1 MSNLINHVERIYN
14 ELSDS
19 HLDDWILNDLK
30 KDFEIVG
37 EYLGVSDEEAMLF
50 AIIFSFELTNSRSDL
65 RSISKYFSVSDFK
78 SIEFA
83 KVILKLVDKKL
94 CREIKEKR
102 RRNSMPSPIEFA
114 VNNDLFNAIIEN
126 KPFPAERINFIP
138 TTIEWLEEM
147 YIFITE
153 ELESLSRRDMEQII
167 DEKLSVQV
175 EGNLPKYLADLNLA
189 GHNKL
194 LIVYAIWDSLVNDDG
209 FTPDSFYTNYGNSRF
224 LMHREKKLMMD
235 GIHPLIKKEIICLQP
250 AIFGNDIEI
259 ALTDSFK
266 TELNTYGIELP
277 ERNKSNNHLTCTHD
291 QIKDKQL
298 FYNDD
303 ENRQLDTITSLL
315 KRENFIS
322 LQERMEKKGYPTGV
336 SILLYGGPGTG
347 KTETVFQLA
356 RKTGR
361 DIIQVD
367 ISQSKSMWFGQ
378 SEKLVKKIFSD
389 YKDACKDSELKPIL
403 FINEAD
409 AILSKRGK
417 VNSTVGQTENTIQNI
432 LLEEMEK
439 LEGILFATT
448 NMELNLDKAFE
459 RRFLFKVKFERPD
472 VQQRFHIWQSKLKRK
487 NKQISTFLAENFE
500 LSGGQIDNVIRKL
513 EIQNL
518 LGQTKFSKNA
528 LVLLCQEELIMQQP
542 GTNKIGF

>member
-1 MSNLINHVERIYN
+1 MSKLISHIERIYT

-19 HLDDWILNDLK
+19 YLNEKIVNDLK
-30 KDFEIVG
+30 NDFEVVG
-37 EYLGVSDEEAMLF
+37 HYLGVSNEEAMLF

-65 RSISKYFSVSDFK
+65 RSVSKYLSVSDFK
-78 SIEFA
+78 SIEFG

-102 RRNSMPSPIEFA
+102 RRNSIPPPIEFA
-114 VNNDLFNAIIEN
+114 INNDLFNAIIEN
-126 KPFPAERINFIP
+126 EPFPAERINFIP

-153 ELESLSRRDMEQII
+153 ELECLSRRDMEQII
-167 DEKLSVQV
+167 NEKLSVQV

-224 LMHREKKLMMD
+224 LMHKEKKLMMD

-250 AIFGNDIEI
+250 AIFGNDIEL

-266 TELNTYGIELP
+266 DELTTYGIELP
-277 ERNKSNNHLTCTHD
+277 VRNKSNNHLTCTHD
-291 QIKDKQL
+291 QIKEKQL
-298 FYNDD
+298 FYNND
-303 ENRQLDTITSLL
+303 ESRQLDTITSLL
-315 KRENFIS
+315 KRENFDS
-322 LQERMEKKGYPTGV
+322 LQERMEKKGYPIGV

-389 YKDACKDSELKPIL
+389 YQNACKDSEIKPIL

-417 VNSTVGQTENTIQNI
+417 INSSVGQTENTIQNI

-459 RRFLFKVKFERPD
+459 RRFLFKVKFEKPD
-472 VQQRFHIWQSKLKRK
+472 VTQRFHIWQSKLKR
-487 NKQISTFLAENFE
+487 NNRQLCAFLAESYE
-500 LSGGQIDNVIRKL
+500 LSGGQIDNIIRKI
-513 EIQNL
+513 EIQSL
-518 LGQTKFSKNA
+518 LGQTKITKDS
-528 LVLLCQEELIMQQP
+528 LTTLCQEELILHLP
-542 GTNKIGF
+542 IGNKIGF